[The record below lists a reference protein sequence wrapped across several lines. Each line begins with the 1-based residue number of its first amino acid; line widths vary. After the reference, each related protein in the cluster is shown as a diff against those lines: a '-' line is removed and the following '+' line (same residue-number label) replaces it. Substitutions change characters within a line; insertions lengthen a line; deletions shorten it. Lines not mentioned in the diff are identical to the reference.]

1 MYVEFEMPP
10 EDPNAAKQKSKLDVQ
25 RPDPKVVIPK
35 EANPWLIALGCV
47 LILLFVAGVGFNRAV
62 GSETKETKPAA
73 ASEGA
78 AAEPQEAT
86 TTTTKSKDVPSETLL
101 TALLGSG
108 AVLILVGV
116 LYARINSI
124 KLPGGAELTLTQ
136 KEEEAAT
143 EKVTAVLPDD
153 ADPQT
158 VAKVTQAT
166 LAKMQEEKAA
176 GRITVPEAKIEHIV
190 EEVTPAL
197 V

>member
-10 EDPNAAKQKSKLDVQ
+10 EDPNAAKPKSKLDVQ

-73 ASEGA
+73 AGEG

-86 TTTTKSKDVPSETLL
+86 TTTTKSKDAPSETLL
-101 TALLGSG
+101 TALLASG

-124 KLPGGAELTLTQ
+124 KLPGGAELTLTE

-143 EKVTAVLPDD
+143 EKVAAVLPDD

-158 VAKVTQAT
+158 VAKVMQAT